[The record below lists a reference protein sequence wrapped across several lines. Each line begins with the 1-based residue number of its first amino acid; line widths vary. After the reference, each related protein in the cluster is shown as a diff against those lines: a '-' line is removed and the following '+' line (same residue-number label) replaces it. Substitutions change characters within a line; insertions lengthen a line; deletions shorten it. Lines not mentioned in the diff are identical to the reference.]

1 MLICHLDHSQC
12 THESYTVLLFSLV
25 LDCLLS
31 DRHKGK
37 PFSPVT
43 VPVTLIICDSSI
55 PQFPRILS
63 TFCPVYYAPWTTRTS
78 DACLWPYSHI
88 MDSAPCSHVWKQPN
102 IGDPTTV
109 ETKKISD
116 HCFVCP
122 YRLLFRISMLNKG
135 QEKWLCAEI
144 IHHQTDLVCRTAGA
158 CEG

>member
-1 MLICHLDHSQC
+1 MRWVYIFDINPNLICMLICHFDHSQR
-12 THESYTVLLFSLV
+12 THESYTVLLFPQV

-102 IGDPTTV
+102 IGGPTTA

-116 HCFVCP
+116 HRFSALTGFYSRFPCWTKARRKDSVQ
-122 YRLLFRISMLNKG
+122 K
-135 QEKWLCAEI
+135 
-144 IHHQTDLVCRTAGA
+144 
-158 CEG
+158 